1 MKLLKLRHIPDFKF
15 DIYLPCNEGR
25 GGRSIGADPLL
36 QYFGKKI
43 ENGVTW
49 CRLQLWCFCFC
60 LCQEEVAQAEARPD
74 TCVSQHRRE
83 VHCCIAFSFS
93 IQLNGSPWPLLFFL
107 FPLEKWPGICICLF
121 ARNLKHSTCRR
132 PCFFKSF
139 CLSHWYTVLKKS
151 AFYWLLKSHPAHRYS
166 FEYL

>member
-83 VHCCIAFSFS
+83 ALLHSIFIFNTTEWVSLTPTFLSLSFGKMAWDLHLSFCQKLKALYLQETVFLQKLLPVSLIYCVKKICILLTLEEPSSSS
-93 IQLNGSPWPLLFFL
+93 IQL
-107 FPLEKWPGICICLF
+107 
-121 ARNLKHSTCRR
+121 
-132 PCFFKSF
+132 
-139 CLSHWYTVLKKS
+139 
-151 AFYWLLKSHPAHRYS
+151 
-166 FEYL
+166 